1 MANRVELERNNV
13 IVTVDNGGLS
23 DPEGGVRVYVTPKQ
37 ALDLRN
43 ALDDALDAWE
53 CIAGPVGNVKREVP
67 RFTSLA
73 DAKAHAATLA
83 QGFTTPQA
91 LAQAV
96 DPYADTGPAVE

>member
-53 CIAGPVGNVKREVP
+53 CIAGPVRAKEP
-67 RFTSLA
+67 ERFTSIGQA
-73 DAKAHAATLA
+73 VAA
-83 QGFTTPQA
+83 
-91 LAQAV
+91 AQAREQAGDKPGDGLV
-96 DPYADTGPAVE
+96 INGRNVIIGNAV